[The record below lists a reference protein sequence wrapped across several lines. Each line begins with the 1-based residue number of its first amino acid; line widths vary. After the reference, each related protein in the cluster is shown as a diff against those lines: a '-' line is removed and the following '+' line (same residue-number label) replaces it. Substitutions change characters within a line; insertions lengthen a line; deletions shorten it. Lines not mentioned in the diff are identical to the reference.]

1 MSIKISVEPQQIE
14 QSSNRMEEQCITYEK
29 AYRELY
35 QCVENM
41 QNVWKGKDNLAFVNQ
56 IEGFQGD
63 FVMMLRLMRQYIE
76 FLRNSAA
83 SYRNAQEDR
92 VAKARAL
99 TN

>member
-1 MSIKISVEPQQIE
+1 MSIRIQVEPQQIE
-14 QSSNRMEEQCITYEK
+14 QSANRIEEQCIAYEK

-35 QCVENM
+35 QCVETM
-41 QNVWKGKDNLAFVNQ
+41 QSVWKGKDNLAFATQ

-63 FVMMLRLMRQYIE
+63 FLMMLRLLRQYIE

-83 SYRNAQEDR
+83 SYRSVQEDR